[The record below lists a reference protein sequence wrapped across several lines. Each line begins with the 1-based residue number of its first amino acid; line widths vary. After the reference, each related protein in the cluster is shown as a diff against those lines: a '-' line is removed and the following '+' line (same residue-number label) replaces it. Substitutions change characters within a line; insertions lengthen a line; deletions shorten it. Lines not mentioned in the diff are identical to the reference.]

1 MKTLEKGFSLVELMV
16 TVAII
21 GVISAIAIPSY
32 QNYINDT
39 YTAQAVSDLKVC
51 ATALERFYSNDF
63 TYVGAGTIDSSTGIC
78 TEQSPAEGQPQ
89 YMIVYKALS
98 STAFSIQAEPVGI
111 SCGSG
116 DCIVLNHLGNQTLN

>member
-1 MKTLEKGFSLVELMV
+1 MKMLQKGFSLIELMV
-16 TVAII
+16 AVGII

-63 TYVGAGTIDSSTGIC
+63 TYVAAGTIDSSTGIC
-78 TEQSPAEGQPQ
+78 TEQSPAEGQTQ

-98 STAFSIQAEPVGI
+98 NTAFSIQAEPVGVA
-111 SCGSG
+111 CGGG
-116 DCIVLNHLGNQTLN
+116 DCIVLNHLGNQTAN